1 MASYNRSTTSTQDV
15 ALLLIRLIIA
25 AIFLY
30 HGSQKLFGA
39 FGGPGLKGWH
49 GMIVSMGMPMPWVSA
64 VLSACAEF
72 FGGLIFLVGTGLR
85 IIAVPLAVNMMVATW
100 VTHGHGFN
108 VMNNGCEYPLCLL
121 VIVVAMFLMGPGR
134 FTLGALFRG
143 VRPGGA

>member
-1 MASYNRSTTSTQDV
+1 MANSNRSTTPAQDI

-25 AIFLY
+25 TIFLY

-49 GMIVSMGMPMPWVSA
+49 GAMVSMGIPMPWVSA

-72 FGGLIFLVGTGLR
+72 FGGLIFLIGTGLR
-85 IIAVPLAVNMMVATW
+85 IIAIPLAINMMVATW

-143 VRPGGA
+143 VRPGNA

>member
-1 MASYNRSTTSTQDV
+1 MANSNRSTTPAQDV

-25 AIFLY
+25 TIFLY

-49 GMIVSMGMPMPWVSA
+49 SYIVSMGMPMPWVSA
-64 VLSACAEF
+64 ILSACAEF

-85 IIAVPLAVNMMVATW
+85 IIAIPLAINMMVATW

-143 VRPGGA
+143 IRPGNS

>member
-1 MASYNRSTTSTQDV
+1 MGNSNRSTTGAQDA

-25 AIFLY
+25 TIFLY

-49 GMIVSMGMPMPWVSA
+49 AIIVSMGMPMPWVSA
-64 VLSACAEF
+64 ILSACAEF

-85 IIAVPLAVNMMVATW
+85 VIAIPLAINMMVATW
-100 VTHGHGFN
+100 VTSKGGFN
-108 VMNNGCEYPLCLL
+108 AMHNGCEYPLCLL
-121 VIVVAMFLMGPGR
+121 VIVIAMFLMGPGQ

-143 VRPGGA
+143 VRPGA

>member
-1 MASYNRSTTSTQDV
+1 MANSNRSTTPGQDV

-39 FGGPGLKGWH
+39 FGGHGLKGWH
-49 GMIVSMGMPMPWVSA
+49 GAIVSMGMPMPWVSA
-64 VLSACAEF
+64 ILSACAEF

-85 IIAVPLAVNMMVATW
+85 IIAIPLAINMMVATW
-100 VTHGHGFN
+100 VTHSHGFS

-121 VIVVAMFLMGPGR
+121 VIVIAMFIMGPGR

>member
-1 MASYNRSTTSTQDV
+1 MINSNRSTTPAQDV

-49 GMIVSMGMPMPWVSA
+49 NVIVTLGMPMPWVSA
-64 VLSACAEF
+64 ILSACAEF

-85 IIAVPLAVNMMVATW
+85 IIAIPLEINMMVATW
-100 VTHGHGFN
+100 VTHVHGFN
-108 VMNNGCEYPLCLL
+108 VLNNGCEYPLCLL
-121 VIVVAMFLMGPGR
+121 VIVAAMFIMGPGR
-134 FTLGALFRG
+134 YTLGALFRG